1 MKTPILLYLC
11 WSFFTLAQAQNKGI
25 DSLLLALQHSKND
38 IDRAQTLNAIAD
50 AYKTSDPNLMA
61 DYATKALVLSQKI
74 EYKIEEGNAQ
84 LNLGNANI
92 ILGNYAASLSH
103 FALAQDIFENE
114 SQTNSNNSL
123 AIKKGLAKSYGSIG
137 IVFAEQSNYAK
148 ALLFHLKSVKIYESI
163 QDDKKCAQVY
173 NNIGVAYQSQG
184 EIFKALAYFIK
195 AQKMQEKVN
204 DTHVGI
210 TLTNIANCYLK
221 QKNTDKAFDYYTKA
235 KTSIDQNPD
244 PRALGEWYNNMGLY
258 YLAIRNPSK
267 AIASWNAAIQTFTT
281 IEDKFGVADTYLY
294 LGQLYLDQKNPTA
307 ALTSAN
313 KALQLSKEMGVLEQ
327 TVVAEKLLSAIYDAQ
342 NNDAQSLLHFK
353 RYSQAKDSLTNA
365 ETIRKSVESAMN
377 FEFEKREVM
386 QKEELQKKELLLQ
399 EQAKQ
404 NKLQLFFAELFALM
418 LGGIGFLF
426 YNRMQLKKTLTLQKE
441 LAEYEQKALHL
452 QMNPHFVFNCL
463 GSISS
468 FIVQNGTHSAVKYLA
483 KFSKLMRLTLEYSKK
498 SLIPIDKEIQSLQ
511 NYLELEQLRFN
522 NKFSFTISKDDNIE
536 DDLALP
542 PLLLQ
547 PFVENAIIHGVI
559 PSKEIGI
566 ISIEFRLDANNLIC
580 TITDNGIGY
589 ATSKAIKENSVS
601 VHQSMALDITKKRL
615 QMIATST
622 SKKAEVSIDDMTL
635 ENDGSKG
642 TKVIL
647 YLPLQYISKPSNNQQ
662 PATHDHS
669 NTNRR
674 RCQFKKRNAGI
685 ARFLC
690 AGYRHYRR
698 SRRCSNRRCRDG

>member
-1 MKTPILLYLC
+1 MKTPILLYLFVI
-11 WSFFTLAQAQNKGI
+11 SFTVAQAQTKAI
-25 DSLLLALQHSKND
+25 DSLLVVLEHAKND
-38 IDRAQTLNAIAD
+38 IDKAQTLNAISD
-50 AYKTSDPNLMA
+50 AYKTSNPKLMLQ
-61 DYATKALVLSQKI
+61 YANKALQLSQKLQ
-74 EYKIEEGNAQ
+74 YKIEEGNAQ
-84 LNLGNANI
+84 LNLGNANV
-92 ILGNYAASLSH
+92 ILGNYSQALNY
-103 FALAQDIFENE
+103 FALAQSIFENE
-114 SQTNSNNSL
+114 TGTNSKNSL
-123 AIKKGLAKSYGSIG
+123 LIKKGLAKAYGSIG

-148 ALLFHLKSVKIYESI
+148 ALLFHLKSVRVYEEI
-163 QDDKKCAQVY
+163 KDLKKCAQVY

-184 EIFKALAYFIK
+184 EIFKALEYFIK
-195 AQKMQEKVN
+195 AEQLQERFK
-204 DTHVGI
+204 DHHVGI
-210 TLTNIANCYLK
+210 TQTNIANCYLK
-221 QKNTDKAFDYYTKA
+221 QKDTDKALAYYTKA
-235 KTSIDQNPD
+235 KTNIDKNPD

-258 YLAIRNPSK
+258 FTSTQNPIK
-267 AIASWNAAIQTFTT
+267 AIENWNLAIQTFAS
-281 IEDKFGVADTYLY
+281 IADKFGVADTHLY
-294 LGQLYLDQKNPTA
+294 LGQLYFEQKNPTA
-307 ALTSAN
+307 AIVNAN
-313 KALQLSKEMGVLEQ
+313 LALQLSKEIHVLEQ
-327 TVVAEKLLSAIYDAQ
+327 TVVAEKLLSAIYDQQGNAT
-342 NNDAQSLLHFK
+342 QSLEHFK
-353 RYSQAKDSLTNA
+353 LYSQAKDSLTNA

-377 FEFEKREVM
+377 FEFEKREVL
-386 QKEELQKKELLLQ
+386 QKEEHEKRELLLK

-404 NKLQLFFAELFALM
+404 NKLQLLFAGLFAL
-418 LGGIGFLF
+418 LLAGIGFLF

-559 PSKEIGI
+559 PSKENGT
-566 ISIEFRLDANNLIC
+566 ISIEFSLDAHNLIC

-615 QMIATST
+615 EMIATST
-622 SKKAEVSIDDMTL
+622 SKKAEVIIEELGNGCS
-635 ENDGSKG
+635 G
-642 TKVIL
+642 TKVTL
-647 YLPLQYISKPSNNQQ
+647 HLPIQYIEKPTHNSQ
-662 PATHDHS
+662 PTTD
-669 NTNRR
+669 N
-674 RCQFKKRNAGI
+674 
-685 ARFLC
+685 
-690 AGYRHYRR
+690 
-698 SRRCSNRRCRDG
+698 

>member
-1 MKTPILLYLC
+1 MKTPILLFLVIVN
-11 WSFFTLAQAQNKGI
+11 FTFGYAQNRAI
-25 DSLLLALQHSKND
+25 DSLLVALQHAKND

-50 AYKTSDPNLMA
+50 AYKTSDPKLMQQ
-61 DYATKALVLSQKI
+61 YATKALQLSQKI
-74 EYKIEEGNAQ
+74 QYKTEEGTAQ
-84 LNLGNANI
+84 LNLGNSAI
-92 ILGNYAASLSH
+92 ILGNYAQALRC
-103 FALAQDIFENE
+103 FARAQSIFEDELE
-114 SQTNSNNSL
+114 SSAENKL
-123 AIKKGLAKSYGSIG
+123 VIKKGLAKAYGSIG

-148 ALLFHLKSVKIYESI
+148 ALLYHLKSVTIYEEI
-163 QDDKKCAQVY
+163 KELKKCAQVY

-184 EIFKALAYFIK
+184 EVFKALAYFIK
-195 AQKMQEKVN
+195 AQKLQELFN
-204 DTHVGI
+204 DRHVGI

-221 QKNTDKAFDYYTKA
+221 QKNNEKAVEYYTKA

-258 YLAIRNPSK
+258 FLATKSPNK
-267 AIASWNAAIQTFTT
+267 AIESWNAAIETFAS
-281 IEDKFGVADTYLY
+281 IEDKFGVADTHLY
-294 LGQLYLDQKNPTA
+294 LGQLFLDQKNLTA
-307 ALTSAN
+307 ALASAD
-313 KALQLSKEMGVLEQ
+313 KALKLAKEMNVLEQ
-327 TVVAEKLLSAIYDAQ
+327 IVVAEKLLSAIYDQQGNAG
-342 NNDAQSLLHFK
+342 QSLVHFK
-353 RYSQAKDSLTNA
+353 LYSQAKDSLNNA

-377 FEFEKREVM
+377 FEFDKREVIQKAAHEKRELIL
-386 QKEELQKKELLLQ
+386 K

-404 NKLQLFFAELFALM
+404 NKLQLLFAGLFALLM
-418 LGGIGFLF
+418 AGIGFLF

-498 SLIPIDKEIQSLQ
+498 SLIPIDQEIQSLQ

-522 NKFSFTISKDDNIE
+522 NKFNFSITKAENIE

-559 PSKEIGI
+559 PSKEIGK
-566 ISIEFRLDANNLIC
+566 ISIAFQLDAENLIC

-589 ATSKAIKENSVS
+589 TTSKSIKENSVS

-615 QMIATST
+615 EMIATST
-622 SKKAEVSIDDMTL
+622 SKKAKVEIEEL
-635 ENDGSKG
+635 NDGNTG
-642 TKVIL
+642 TKVTL
-647 YLPLQYISKPSNNQQ
+647 HLPIQYIEKPTHNPQQ
-662 PATHDHS
+662 PTD
-669 NTNRR
+669 N
-674 RCQFKKRNAGI
+674 
-685 ARFLC
+685 
-690 AGYRHYRR
+690 
-698 SRRCSNRRCRDG
+698 

>member
-1 MKTPILLYLC
+1 MKTPILIYLFVI
-11 WSFFTLAQAQNKGI
+11 SFTVAQAQTKAI
-25 DSLLLALQHSKND
+25 DSLLVVLEHAKND
-38 IDRAQTLNAIAD
+38 IDKAQTLNAISD
-50 AYKTSDPNLMA
+50 AYKTSNPKLMLQ
-61 DYATKALVLSQKI
+61 YANKALQLSQKLQ
-74 EYKIEEGNAQ
+74 YKIEEGNAE
-84 LNLGNANI
+84 LNLGNASI
-92 ILGNYAASLSH
+92 ILGNYSQALNYFAS
-103 FALAQDIFENE
+103 AQSIFENE
-114 SQTNSNNSL
+114 TGTNSKNSL
-123 AIKKGLAKSYGSIG
+123 LIKKGLAKAYGSIG

-148 ALLFHLKSVKIYESI
+148 ALLFHLKSVRIYEDI
-163 QDDKKCAQVY
+163 KDLKKCAQVY

-184 EIFKALAYFIK
+184 EIFKALEYFIK
-195 AQKMQEKVN
+195 AEQLQERFK
-204 DTHVGI
+204 DHHVGI
-210 TLTNIANCYLK
+210 TQTNIANCYLK
-221 QKNTDKAFDYYTKA
+221 QKDTDKAFAYYTKA
-235 KTSIDQNPD
+235 KTNIDKNQD

-258 YLAIRNPSK
+258 FVSTQNPTK
-267 AIASWNAAIQTFTT
+267 AIENWNLAIQTFAS
-281 IEDKFGVADTYLY
+281 IVDKFGVADTHLY
-294 LGQLYLDQKNPTA
+294 LGQLYFEQKNPTA
-307 ALTSAN
+307 AIVNAN
-313 KALQLSKEMGVLEQ
+313 LALQLSKEIHVLEQ
-327 TVVAEKLLSAIYDAQ
+327 TVVAEKLLSAIYDQQGNAT
-342 NNDAQSLLHFK
+342 QSLEHFK
-353 RYSQAKDSLTNA
+353 LYSQAKDSLTNA

-377 FEFEKREVM
+377 FEFEKREVL
-386 QKEELQKKELLLQ
+386 QKEEHEKRELLLK

-404 NKLQLFFAELFALM
+404 NKLQLLFAGLFAL
-418 LGGIGFLF
+418 LLAGIGFLF

-559 PSKEIGI
+559 PSKENGT
-566 ISIEFRLDANNLIC
+566 ISIEFSLDAHNLTC

-615 QMIATST
+615 EMIAAST
-622 SKKAEVSIDDMTL
+622 SKKAEVIIEELNNGNS
-635 ENDGSKG
+635 G
-642 TKVIL
+642 TKVTL
-647 YLPLQYISKPSNNQQ
+647 HLPIQYIEKPN
-662 PATHDHS
+662 H
-669 NTNRR
+669 NTQHTTDN
-674 RCQFKKRNAGI
+674 
-685 ARFLC
+685 
-690 AGYRHYRR
+690 
-698 SRRCSNRRCRDG
+698 

>member
-1 MKTPILLYLC
+1 MKTPILLYLFVI
-11 WSFFTLAQAQNKGI
+11 SFTIAHAQNKAI
-25 DSLLLALQHSKND
+25 DSLLVVLQHAKND
-38 IDRAQTLNAIAD
+38 IEKSQTLNAIAD
-50 AYKTSDPNLMA
+50 AYKTNDPKLMLQ
-61 DYATKALVLSQKI
+61 YANKALQLSQKLQ
-74 EYKIEEGNAQ
+74 YKIEEGNAQ

-92 ILGNYAASLSH
+92 ILGNYSQALNY
-103 FALAQDIFENE
+103 FALAQSIFENE
-114 SQTNSNNSL
+114 TDSNPKNSL
-123 AIKKGLAKSYGSIG
+123 LIKKGLAKAYGSIG

-148 ALLFHLKSVKIYESI
+148 ALLFHLKSVTIYEEI
-163 QDDKKCAQVY
+163 KEFKKCAQVY

-184 EIFKALAYFIK
+184 EIFKALEYFIK
-195 AQKMQEKVN
+195 AQKIQDQLKDV
-204 DTHVGI
+204 HVGI

-221 QKNTDKAFDYYTKA
+221 QKNTDKAFEYYTKA
-235 KTSIDQNPD
+235 KTSIDQNRD

-258 YLAIRNPSK
+258 FLATQNPTK
-267 AIASWNAAIQTFTT
+267 AVESWNAAIQTFAS
-281 IEDKFGVADTYLY
+281 IADKFGVADTHLY
-294 LGQLYLDQKNPTA
+294 LGQLYLDQKNATA
-307 ALTSAN
+307 ALSSAN
-313 KALQLSKEMGVLEQ
+313 KALQLAKEIGVLEQ
-327 TVVAEKLLSAIYDAQ
+327 TVVAEKLLSAIYDLQGNA
-342 NNDAQSLLHFK
+342 AQSLQHFK
-353 RYSQAKDSLTNA
+353 IYSQAKDSLTNA

-377 FEFEKREVM
+377 FEFEKREVL
-386 QKEELQKKELLLQ
+386 QKEEHEKRELLLK

-404 NKLQLFFAELFALM
+404 NKMQLIFAGLFAL
-418 LGGIGFLF
+418 LLAGIGFLF

-522 NKFSFTISKDDNIE
+522 NKFSFTISKADNIE

-559 PSKEIGI
+559 PSKENGT
-566 ISIEFRLDANNLIC
+566 ISIEFGLDANNLIC

-615 QMIATST
+615 EMIATST
-622 SKKAEVSIDDMTL
+622 SKKAEVIIEELNNGNS
-635 ENDGSKG
+635 G
-642 TKVIL
+642 TKVTLHLPIQ
-647 YLPLQYISKPSNNQQ
+647 YLEKPTNNQQ
-662 PATHDHS
+662 LTTD
-669 NTNRR
+669 N
-674 RCQFKKRNAGI
+674 
-685 ARFLC
+685 
-690 AGYRHYRR
+690 
-698 SRRCSNRRCRDG
+698 

>member
-1 MKTPILLYLC
+1 MKTPILLFLC
-11 WSFFTLAQAQNKGI
+11 WSFFTLAQAQNQNI
-25 DSLLLALQHSKND
+25 NSLLLTLQHSKND
-38 IDRAQTLNAIAD
+38 IDKTQTLNAIAD
-50 AYKTSDPNLMA
+50 AYKTSNPKLMV
-61 DYATKALVLSQKI
+61 DYATKALALSQKI
-74 EYKIEEGNAQ
+74 QYKIEEGHAQ

-92 ILGNYAASLSH
+92 ILGNYSAALSH
-103 FALAQDIFENE
+103 FAAAQNIFENE
-114 SQTNSNNSL
+114 SQTDSKNSL
-123 AIKKGLAKSYGSIG
+123 TIKKGLAKSYGSIG
-137 IVFAEQSNYAK
+137 IAFAEQSNYAK

-173 NNIGVAYQSQG
+173 NNIGVAYQSQS

-195 AQKMQEKVN
+195 AQKIQNKVN
-204 DTHVGI
+204 DVNVGI

-221 QKNTDKAFDYYTKA
+221 QKNLDKANEYYTKA
-235 KTSIDQNPD
+235 KTSIDKNPD
-244 PRALGEWYNNMGLY
+244 ARALGEWYNNMGLY
-258 YLAIRNPSK
+258 YVAIKNPSK

-281 IEDKFGVADTYLY
+281 IEDKFGVADTYIY

-307 ALTSAN
+307 ALTSVN
-313 KALQLSKEMGVLEQ
+313 KAMLLSKEIGVLEQ

-353 RYSQAKDSLTNA
+353 LYSQAKDSLTNV

-377 FEFEKREVM
+377 FEFEKREVI

-404 NKLQLFFAELFALM
+404 NKLQLFFAALFALM

-483 KFSKLMRLTLEYSKK
+483 KFSKLMRLTLEYSKQ
-498 SLIPIDKEIQSLQ
+498 SLIPIDKEIQSLE

-522 NKFSFTISKDDNIE
+522 HKFNFTITKDKAIE
-536 DDLALP
+536 DDIALP

-559 PSKEIGI
+559 PSKEMGT
-566 ISIEFRLDANNLIC
+566 ISIAFSIEEQHLVCIIKD
-580 TITDNGIGY
+580 TGIGY
-589 ATSKAIKENSVS
+589 TASKAIKEKSVS
-601 VHQSMALDITKKRL
+601 VHESMALDITKKRL

-622 SKKAEVSIDDMTL
+622 SKKAEVVIDDMTI
-635 ENDGSKG
+635 ENDGTKG
-642 TKVIL
+642 TKVTL
-647 YLPLQYISKPSNNQQ
+647 HLPLQYITKPTNNPQPSSNN
-662 PATHDHS
+662 S
-669 NTNRR
+669 
-674 RCQFKKRNAGI
+674 
-685 ARFLC
+685 L
-690 AGYRHYRR
+690 
-698 SRRCSNRRCRDG
+698 

>member
-1 MKTPILLYLC
+1 MKKPIFLYLILC
-11 WSFFTLAQAQNKGI
+11 SFVLVQAQTKKA
-25 DSLLLALQHSKND
+25 DSLKTVLQHAKND
-38 IDRAQTLNAIAD
+38 IDKAQTLNALAD
-50 AYKTSDPNLMA
+50 EYKTIDPKPMRE
-61 DYATKALVLSQKI
+61 YATQALALSQKI
-74 EYKIEEGNAQ
+74 QYKMAEGNAQ
-84 LNLGNANI
+84 LHLGNAAI
-92 ILGNYAASLSH
+92 ILGNYTQALQH
-103 FALAQDIFENE
+103 FVSAQNIFENE
-114 SQTNSNNSL
+114 TQTNPKDKISVQR
-123 AIKKGLAKSYGSIG
+123 GLAKAYGSIG

-148 ALLFHLKSVKIYESI
+148 GLQYHLKSVKIYEAINDS
-163 QDDKKCAQVY
+163 KKCAQVY
-173 NNIGVAYQSQG
+173 NNIGVAYQSQSDH
-184 EIFKALAYFIK
+184 FKALEYFLK
-195 AQKMQEKVN
+195 AQKMLEKVGDSN
-204 DTHVGI
+204 IGI

-221 QKNTDKAFDYYTKA
+221 QKNPEKAYEYYTKA
-235 KTSIDQNPD
+235 KTNIDKYPD
-244 PRALGEWYNNMGLY
+244 ARALGEWYNNIGLY
-258 YLAIRNPSK
+258 YLNSNNQQQAIE
-267 AIASWNAAIQTFTT
+267 SWNQAIQTFAK
-281 IEDKFGVADTYLY
+281 IDDKFGVADTQLY
-294 LGQLYLDQKNPTA
+294 LGQLYLDQKNTTA
-307 ALTSAN
+307 ALISVN
-313 KALQLSKEMGVLEQ
+313 KALALAKQIGVLEQ
-327 TVVAEKLLSAIYDAQ
+327 IVVAEKLLSSIYDQQ
-342 NNDAQSLLHFK
+342 NNASQSLLHFK
-353 RYSQAKDSLTNA
+353 LYSQAKDSLTNV

-377 FEFEKREVM
+377 FEFEKREVL
-386 QKEELQKKELLLQ
+386 QREEHEKRELILK

-404 NKLQLFFAELFALM
+404 NKLQLLFAGLFALM

-559 PSKEIGI
+559 PSKENGT
-566 ISIEFRLDANNLIC
+566 ISIEFGLNANNLIC

-615 QMIATST
+615 EMIAAST
-622 SKKAEVSIDDMTL
+622 SKKAEVIIEELNGGNS
-635 ENDGSKG
+635 G
-642 TKVIL
+642 TKVTL
-647 YLPLQYISKPSNNQQ
+647 HLPIQYIETATNNQQ
-662 PATHDHS
+662 PS
-669 NTNRR
+669 TNN
-674 RCQFKKRNAGI
+674 Q
-685 ARFLC
+685 
-690 AGYRHYRR
+690 
-698 SRRCSNRRCRDG
+698 S

>member
-1 MKTPILLYLC
+1 MKTPILLYLFVI
-11 WSFFTLAQAQNKGI
+11 SFTVAQAQTKVI
-25 DSLLLALQHSKND
+25 DSLLVVLQQAKND
-38 IDRAQTLNAIAD
+38 IDKAQTLNALAD
-50 AYKTSDPNLMA
+50 AYKTSDPKLMQQ
-61 DYATKALVLSQKI
+61 YANKALQLSQKLQ
-74 EYKIEEGNAQ
+74 YKIEEGNAQ

-92 ILGNYAASLSH
+92 ILGNYSQALNY
-103 FALAQDIFENE
+103 FALAQSIFENE
-114 SQTNSNNSL
+114 TDSSPKNNL
-123 AIKKGLAKSYGSIG
+123 AIKKGLAKAYGSIG

-148 ALLFHLKSVKIYESI
+148 ALLFHLKSVTIYEDI
-163 QDDKKCAQVY
+163 KEFKKCAQVY

-184 EIFKALAYFIK
+184 EVFKALEYFIK
-195 AQKMQEKVN
+195 AQKIQEKLK
-204 DTHVGI
+204 DIHIGI

-221 QKNTDKAFDYYTKA
+221 QKNNDKAFEYYTKA

-244 PRALGEWYNNMGLY
+244 PRALGEWHNNMGLY
-258 YLAIRNPSK
+258 FLATQNPTK
-267 AIASWNAAIQTFTT
+267 AVESWNAAIQTFAS

-294 LGQLYLDQKNPTA
+294 LGQLYLDQKNAAA
-307 ALTSAN
+307 ALSSAN
-313 KALQLSKEMGVLEQ
+313 KALKLAKEMGVLEQ
-327 TVVAEKLLSAIYDAQ
+327 IVVAEKLLSAIYDQ
-342 NNDAQSLLHFK
+342 QGNVGQSLVHFK
-353 RYSQAKDSLTNA
+353 LYSQAKDSLTNE
-365 ETIRKSVESAMN
+365 ETIRKSVESTMN
-377 FEFEKREVM
+377 FEFEKREVL
-386 QKEELQKKELLLQ
+386 QKEEHEKRELLLK

-404 NKLQLFFAELFALM
+404 NKMQLLFAGLFAL
-418 LGGIGFLF
+418 LLAGIGFLF

-522 NKFSFTISKDDNIE
+522 NKFSFNIIKADNIE

-559 PSKEIGI
+559 PSKENGT
-566 ISIEFRLDANNLIC
+566 ISIEFGLDTHNLIC

-615 QMIATST
+615 EMIATST
-622 SKKAEVSIDDMTL
+622 SKKAEVVIEELKNGNT
-635 ENDGSKG
+635 G
-642 TKVIL
+642 TKVTL
-647 YLPLQYISKPSNNQQ
+647 HLPIQYIEKPTNNSQL
-662 PATHDHS
+662 T
-669 NTNRR
+669 TN
-674 RCQFKKRNAGI
+674 N
-685 ARFLC
+685 
-690 AGYRHYRR
+690 
-698 SRRCSNRRCRDG
+698 

>member
-1 MKTPILLYLC
+1 MKTPILLYLFVI
-11 WSFFTLAQAQNKGI
+11 SFTIAKAQNKAI
-25 DSLLLALQHSKND
+25 DSLLVVLQQGKND
-38 IDRAQTLNAIAD
+38 IEKAQTLNAIAD
-50 AYKTSDPNLMA
+50 AYKTSDPKLMLQ
-61 DYATKALVLSQKI
+61 YANNALQLSQKI
-74 EYKIEEGNAQ
+74 QYKIEEANAQ

-92 ILGNYAASLSH
+92 ILGNYSQALNY
-103 FALAQDIFENE
+103 FALAQSVFENE
-114 SQTNSNNSL
+114 TDSNPKNNL
-123 AIKKGLAKSYGSIG
+123 LIKKGLAKAYGSIG

-148 ALLFHLKSVKIYESI
+148 ALLFHLKSVAIYEEI
-163 QDDKKCAQVY
+163 KEFKKCAQVY

-184 EIFKALAYFIK
+184 EIFKALEYFIK
-195 AQKMQEKVN
+195 AQKIQEKLKDV
-204 DTHVGI
+204 HVGI

-221 QKNTDKAFDYYTKA
+221 QKNTDKAFEYYTKA

-258 YLAIRNPSK
+258 FLATQNPTK
-267 AIASWNAAIQTFTT
+267 AVESWNAAIQTFAS
-281 IEDKFGVADTYLY
+281 IEDKFGVADTHLY
-294 LGQLYLDQKNPTA
+294 LGQLYLNQKNPTA
-307 ALTSAN
+307 AMSSAST
-313 KALQLSKEMGVLEQ
+313 ALRLAKEIGVLEQ
-327 TVVAEKLLSAIYDAQ
+327 TVVAEKLLSAIYDQQGNAS
-342 NNDAQSLLHFK
+342 QSLVHFK
-353 RYSQAKDSLTNA
+353 LYSQAKDSLTNA

-377 FEFEKREVM
+377 FEFEKREVL
-386 QKEELQKKELLLQ
+386 QKEEHEKRELVLK

-404 NKLQLFFAELFALM
+404 NKMQLIFAGLFAL
-418 LGGIGFLF
+418 LLAGIGFLF

-559 PSKEIGI
+559 PSKENGT
-566 ISIEFRLDANNLIC
+566 ISVEFGLDANNLIC

-615 QMIATST
+615 EMIATST
-622 SKKAEVSIDDMTL
+622 SKKAEVVIEELDNGRS
-635 ENDGSKG
+635 G
-642 TKVIL
+642 TKVTL
-647 YLPLQYISKPSNNQQ
+647 HLPIQYIEKPTHNAQ
-662 PATHDHS
+662 PTTD
-669 NTNRR
+669 NE
-674 RCQFKKRNAGI
+674 
-685 ARFLC
+685 
-690 AGYRHYRR
+690 
-698 SRRCSNRRCRDG
+698 